1 MPSVSKSQQRL
12 MGWARAVQKGE
23 AKDAPDNVK
32 QVAKT
37 MKPKD
42 LHDFASTKHDDLPEK
57 AEKEARAKVAVFLI
71 REAAGTDALVKSASK
86 KQLFKYLKKAAQR
99 FYRGEA
105 LAPAL
110 QAEFPGLSKEAAYKV
125 ARHVIV
131 NGLKE
136 ASCGE
141 PACPPHLPHKPKKKK
156 AIIEKKS
163 TIGPGMAGQQN
174 AGASYGS
181 APSMSMTATGT
192 GMSSALGSMGG
203 TSAVGGLAKQA
214 NIAALL
220 RTILRGAGNGVT
232 HYFRN
237 RALSAPIR
245 DLIGRNQMAVG
256 GGLGAA
262 GAAGGKLLYDSVGET
277 AAGNLL
283 LDKQSDV
290 LDTASNIIGGAA
302 NAPANALKSLQTV
315 GGNIGEGVSTATQGI
330 SAGINKA
337 LGRSGPST
345 AAQTRN
351 KMLYGQPGSIGHSYN
366 KLQDLQQR
374 QGQQLHDTQ
383 TELNRVKKTPIP
395 LAGGFVNQ
403 EILDKAQA
411 AQAEANAANA
421 GGGEQGPGFF
431 QNPYVQGGLAAGGSL
446 LGVYA
451 LMQLMKKKREQ
462 QQMQMAPQMPMMMG
476 GGGGNRSA
484 FFF

>member
-1 MPSVSKSQQRL
+1 

-163 TIGPGMAGQQN
+163 TIGPAMAGQQN
-174 AGASYGS
+174 AGSSYGA
-181 APSMSMTATGT
+181 APSMSMTASGP
-192 GMSSALGSMGG
+192 GMASALGSMGG
-203 TSAVGGLAKQA
+203 TSAVGGLAKGANQLPGPVKPPGPDSNIGVEWMQPQA
-214 NIAALL
+214 QPNIPGPVKPPTPF
-220 RTILRGAGNGVT
+220 RTAPSPEQSSGFNIGNILR
-232 HYFRN
+232 
-237 RALSAPIR
+237 
-245 DLIGRNQMAVG
+245 
-256 GGLGAA
+256 
-262 GAAGGKLLYDSVGET
+262 
-277 AAGNLL
+277 
-283 LDKQSDV
+283 
-290 LDTASNIIGGAA
+290 
-302 NAPANALKSLQTV
+302 
-315 GGNIGEGVSTATQGI
+315 
-330 SAGINKA
+330 
-337 LGRSGPST
+337 
-345 AAQTRN
+345 
-351 KMLYGQPGSIGHSYN
+351 
-366 KLQDLQQR
+366 
-374 QGQQLHDTQ
+374 
-383 TELNRVKKTPIP
+383 
-395 LAGGFVNQ
+395 
-403 EILDKAQA
+403 
-411 AQAEANAANA
+411 
-421 GGGEQGPGFF
+421 
-431 QNPYVQGGLAAGGSL
+431 NPHVQGGLAAGGSL
-446 LGVYA
+446 LGIYA
-451 LMQLMKKKREQ
+451 LMQMRKKKEEEEKQ
-462 QQMQMAPQMPMMMG
+462 KQMMMMAG
-476 GGGGNRSA
+476 R
-484 FFF
+484 